1 MDDQTLHAYWN
12 YEDEEISMDG
22 QGDMSTHYY
31 EFWNE
36 VFYHLDPKAFN
47 AALKRAAKQR
57 PDARAAQ
64 FLKSEQ
70 YQNREKKQAK
80 EGV

>member
-1 MDDQTLHAYWN
+1 MNAEILQAFWN

-36 VFYHLDPKAFN
+36 VFHHLDPKAFN
-47 AALKRAAKQR
+47 AALKRAAKSR
-57 PDARAAQ
+57 PEGNAAE

-70 YQNREKKQAK
+70 YRRR
-80 EGV
+80 

>member
-1 MDDQTLHAYWN
+1 MNDEILQAFWN

-36 VFYHLDPKAFN
+36 VFHHLDPKAFN
-47 AALKRAAKQR
+47 AALKRAAQQWPK
-57 PDARAAQ
+57 AAAYQ
-64 FLKSEQ
+64 FLKSDQ
-70 YQNREKKQAK
+70 YRSTRR
-80 EGV
+80 